1 MAIRFTAPLEV
12 ADEDAACAAVQVAG
26 GCVGELG
33 AGGVGEVYRADTRIL
48 HPEAF
53 GCHPTQH
60 PFSSPRRNSMT
71 NASRVRVIRLLVL
84 GVLVL
89 AATSWA
95 QKRPPISE
103 QIAKTYGLDS
113 FSQIERI
120 RYTFNADLGEVN
132 LSRTWV
138 WEPKADQVSYEGK
151 DKAGKPVKLTYL
163 RSQLSS
169 QAAVVRDEIDPA
181 FINDQYWLL
190 FPLHLSW
197 DSSAKVEET
206 GMHKL
211 PLGKGSAG
219 RVVVTYPSEGGYT
232 PGDTWELFVGTD
244 NRIQEWIY
252 RRGGSAKPTAVAS
265 WEDYKKAGP
274 LLVSLNHRGTRLG
287 KPMRVF
293 FSDVSV
299 KLVGANTWVNA
310 Q

>member
-1 MAIRFTAPLEV
+1 
-12 ADEDAACAAVQVAG
+12 
-26 GCVGELG
+26 
-33 AGGVGEVYRADTRIL
+33 
-48 HPEAF
+48 
-53 GCHPTQH
+53 
-60 PFSSPRRNSMT
+60 MT
-71 NASRVRVIRLLVL
+71 NASRVLVIRFLVL

-120 RYTFNADLGEVN
+120 RYTFNADLGEVK

-138 WEPKADQVSYEGK
+138 WEPKTDQVSYEGK

-169 QAAVVRDEIDPA
+169 QAAVVKDEIDPA

-190 FPLHLSW
+190 FPLHLVW
-197 DSSAKVEET
+197 DRSAKVEET

-211 PLGKGSAG
+211 PLGKGSAR
-219 RVVVTYPSEGGYT
+219 RVVVTYPSEGYS

-244 NRIQEWIY
+244 NRIREWTY
-252 RRGGSAKPTAVAS
+252 HHGGSAEPTVVAS
-265 WEDYKKAGP
+265 WEDYKRAGP
-274 LLVSLNHRGTRLG
+274 LLVSLNHRGMREG
-287 KPMRVF
+287 KPVRVF
-293 FSDVSV
+293 FSDVAV
-299 KLVGANTWVNA
+299 KLVGGANTWVKA

>member
-1 MAIRFTAPLEV
+1 MI
-12 ADEDAACAAVQVAG
+12 G
-26 GCVGELG
+26 
-33 AGGVGEVYRADTRIL
+33 
-48 HPEAF
+48 
-53 GCHPTQH
+53 
-60 PFSSPRRNSMT
+60 
-71 NASRVRVIRLLVL
+71 LLVS

-95 QKRPPISE
+95 QKRPPIAE

-120 RYTFNADLGEVN
+120 RYTFSADLGSVK

-138 WEPKADQVSYEGK
+138 WEPKTNQVSYEGK
-151 DKAGKPVKLTYL
+151 DKAGKSVKLTYL

-169 QAAVVRDEIDPA
+169 QPAIVKDEIDPA
-181 FINDQYWLL
+181 FINDQYWLI
-190 FPLHLSW
+190 FPFHLSW

-206 GMHKL
+206 GVHKL
-211 PLGKGSAG
+211 PLGKGSAA
-219 RVVVTYPSEGGYT
+219 RIVVTYPSEGGYT

-244 NRIQEWIY
+244 NRIREWIY
-252 RRGGSAKPTAVAS
+252 HRGGSAEPTAVAS

-274 LLVSLNHRGTRLG
+274 LLVSLNHRGTYKG
-287 KPMRVF
+287 KPMRVV

-299 KLVGANTWVNA
+299 NLVGGSNTWVKA